1 MILLL
6 NYVAHLMDTP
16 QSRGT
21 FGEMIVSSIF
31 DPRFFGQ
38 EEHYLVNNL
47 LFQTED
53 TQTHQIDHVLIYKTG
68 IFCIETKNIEGL
80 ILGHP
85 QAKTWKVY
93 IGSNPY
99 DMYNPLMQNKKHVCV
114 LSEFLNYYDI
124 HSIVVFIKS
133 NKPKDCGD
141 EVLNIQEL
149 KDYIKNYPCESPLSS
164 EQMKEIYNNLTNH
177 KQDNEIT
184 NKQHNDNVATLKD
197 K

>member
-1 MILLL
+1 MIRLLS
-6 NYVAHLMDTP
+6 YVAHLFDTP

-21 FGEMIVSSIF
+21 FGEMIVASIF
-31 DPRFFGQ
+31 DPRFFGE

-47 LFQTED
+47 LFETENK
-53 TQTHQIDHVLIYKTG
+53 QTHQIDHVVIYKTG

-85 QAKTWKVY
+85 QVKTWKVY
-93 IGSNPY
+93 ISANQY
-99 DMYNPLMQNKKHVCV
+99 EIYNPILQNKKHVCV
-114 LSEFLNYYDI
+114 LSGFLNYYDI
-124 HSIVVFIKS
+124 HSIIVFIKG

-149 KDYIKNYPCESPLSS
+149 KDYIKNYHCETPLSS
-164 EQMKEIYNNLTNH
+164 EQMQEIYNYLTNH
-177 KQDNEIT
+177 KQNNEIT
-184 NKQHNDNVATLKD
+184 TKQHIDNVATLKV